1 MFAPEKTSQ
10 THGEQFDQANE
21 NAFLTDERQTEGTQG
36 EYQYNHRAAN
46 CIELLGAFLM
56 QAVGFLVLH
65 LGIQRRTRVIG
76 IVIGLLFPEFKLLGA
91 YDEFFLLELQVS

>member
-1 MFAPEKTSQ
+1 MLSLPM
-10 THGEQFDQANE
+10 
-21 NAFLTDERQTEGTQG
+21 NARPKAHKG
-36 EYQYNHRAAN
+36 EYQYDRRAGN
-46 CIELLGAFLM
+46 RIELLGAFLM

-91 YDEFFLLELQVS
+91 DDEFFLLELQVS